1 MVAVAASQ
9 NPFVFDR
16 PLEDSRG
23 LVGRTAEVAELFSA
37 LHPGGIAIVEGPH
50 RHGKTSLVN
59 ATLAAWSQDGRG
71 LAVDVD
77 CSGVLTAHDLGA
89 RLRDAFVRARARGPV
104 DEALVERLDTLSLR
118 SGASGAAGPSADQ
131 AESVDLTGLLSVARE
146 VCAAA
151 DASAVVCFDEFQDA
165 ATVPGV
171 LAAVRAAC
179 EQDRRAVGYV
189 FAGPDVGSLGDSSEH
204 RLPWSGSAVQVKVG
218 IVDPQLFGADISQRF
233 AETGRDSGEAAEIV
247 ARMGGGHPQRT
258 SQLAWNLWELTPA
271 GGRASA
277 RSARDAQFA
286 AIRQAASEFDLR
298 WHALHSN
305 ERRVAV
311 ALAHEIAPQ
320 GTRAQRATGLSGF
333 GAAQR
338 AVQGIK
344 SSGVAQL
351 RDEQLTLTDPLFA
364 HWLRLR
370 YSPGTVEQDWQS
382 LRIQHSQ
389 RITRGM

>member
-1 MVAVAASQ
+1 MVATFE

-16 PLEDSRG
+16 PLTEGVG
-23 LVGRTAEVAELFSA
+23 LVGRSEEFAEVSA
-37 LHPGGIAIVEGPH
+37 ALRPGGLAIVEGPH

-59 ATLAAWSQDGRG
+59 ATLAAWTGDGGG
-71 LAVDVD
+71 LAVDID
-77 CSGVLTAHDLGA
+77 CSGVLTAHDLAA
-89 RLRDAFVRARARGPV
+89 RLRDAFVRARAQGAA
-104 DEALVERLDTLSLR
+104 DDALVERLETLSLR
-118 SGASGAAGPSADQ
+118 ARSGSGVADPSPDQ
-131 AESVDLTGLLSVARE
+131 AEAPHLMGLLSIPGE

-151 DASAVVCFDEFQDA
+151 DTAAAVCFDEFQDA
-165 ATVPGV
+165 AAVPGV
-171 LAAVRAAC
+171 LEVMREAYERERGTAA
-179 EQDRRAVGYV
+179 YV
-189 FAGPDVGSLGDSSEH
+189 FAGPDLGSLTEHAEQRLALDSTPVTV
-204 RLPWSGSAVQVKVG
+204 RVG
-218 IVDPQLFGADISQRF
+218 TVDPESFANDISRRF
-233 AETGRDSGEAAEIV
+233 AETDRDAEEAAEIV
-247 ARMGGGHPQRT
+247 ARMGAGHPQRT
-258 SQLAWNLWELTPA
+258 SQLAWHLWELTPA
-271 GGRASA
+271 GERASA
-277 RSARDAQFA
+277 RSAKAAQLA

-298 WHALHSN
+298 WHALHGN

-338 AVQGIK
+338 AVQGVK

-351 RDEQLTLTDPLFA
+351 RDDRLTLTDPLFA
-364 HWLRLR
+364 QWLRLR